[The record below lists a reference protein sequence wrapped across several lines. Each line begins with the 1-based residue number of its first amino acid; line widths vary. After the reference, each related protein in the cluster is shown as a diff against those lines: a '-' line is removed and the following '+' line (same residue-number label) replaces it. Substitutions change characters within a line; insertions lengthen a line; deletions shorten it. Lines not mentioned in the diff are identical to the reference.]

1 MELFKLFG
9 IIDVNGE
16 AAIKTI
22 DTVAEKAGAAEKKMQ
37 DWQKTAVSVGKGLMA
52 AGATIVGGMS
62 AILVSTTKAGVEID
76 KLAKQTGR
84 SREELQ
90 ALGYAAQQEH
100 ASLAGLATGLN
111 RLSRNMLDA
120 AAGTGE
126 AKDAF
131 AALGI
136 SLVDANG
143 NLRSSTDVLLDVADR
158 FSQMTNETEMTAIA
172 MKLFGR
178 SGAELVPFL
187 RMGGDEI
194 RRLSQ
199 EARDLGFVMGEQSV
213 KDLKK
218 FDDQLT
224 ALQAGFAGTGRQ
236 IAVALLPYAQQLAE
250 WLTNAVKWF
259 NSLPEPMRRTAT
271 VATAL
276 GGALALVAGPML
288 LIIGYIPQI
297 QAGLAVLSGAFT
309 PFLIG
314 GAIIAGLTAI
324 AALFLRMKENAR
336 LAKLEI
342 ASISELAE
350 AEKVR
355 AYWEAE
361 VRKEEAR
368 KKAAEERAKLAASGV
383 IGPGR
388 AGQAFAMVPEYNP
401 AALENAKK
409 KLAEATAKVQ
419 ELKKAQD
426 DAAASS
432 ANLSV
437 NLNLAGTKVEKTA
450 YELAKEKF
458 ERTVFYENLTLDKQI
473 ELWQKSVA
481 VYAKTTEEKF
491 DSDKRLAEL
500 QKELEEGK
508 ARTEEEN
515 RQKRLANAESWIA
528 HEVAMNR
535 MSTEEQIKAYKRILD
550 NYKLTEEEKTKIRR
564 QIETLENQAQ
574 QQQMRT
580 ALDQYRFE
588 AQLYNFKAA
597 DHIEYIKK
605 LLADSRLSAEDRK
618 KLEQDLALWEKTK
631 REEEA
636 DDARRQDEANKEAF
650 DRAVEAERQA
660 QEKRKAMHD
669 AWNEYFIES
678 GRKTR
683 REVFAEDVAAAQAE
697 LQMALRTGQGIEEA
711 DLKLRKAQDA
721 LRRQEKQDAR
731 DEYDFLVQMGT
742 LSTTERINQV
752 RAWLAEE
759 REGSEAWKKLKL
771 EERSLLK
778 QFYREE
784 AEAVVQRLEPI
795 DTASL
800 EQLQIMRVGLGQ
812 AYKDAIALG
821 EDGADAARYYREA
834 LERVTVAIDNL
845 LGKEVELFE
854 SEQKWRY
861 EHGEITTEQYLAYLH
876 DQLAG
881 AEEFSSKW
889 LQIQAE
895 IEKVTK
901 DQFDK
906 QKQGADEAAARQIAQ
921 AKGIADV
928 NFLAAIDMLQTWR
941 DAYVALGEA
950 GKDAVK
956 QIDDTLKEFVERHKQ
971 ATEEVQTYLAEQ
983 EEGSLAT
990 RLKALDSEYKA
1001 KAAAGVDLVELQKWY
1016 HVKLQEITQDE
1027 LSQRIKNVDEM
1038 SEVEVYA
1045 VRETLDVILQLIQER
1060 VGQESKA
1067 AELITA
1073 IQEAL
1078 NQRLLVLMKERREQE
1093 QEEYRKRIDDVVS
1106 SLQREMEFRKSLGEL
1121 TWRDEL
1127 NYLEAIANLDASTHE
1142 VRLAGASRY
1151 HSALRSMIETA
1162 SEDEL
1167 DSLRMVLKD
1176 SLTLYQN
1183 MGDQG
1188 QEMAAAILAGLD
1200 LLERQSVIKRYGA
1213 EQNLTEWQKQEL
1225 VKRLEAELATLDMS
1239 VEAHRARAEAIKG
1252 ILTELSVTM
1261 PSLEQM
1267 TANWSQTLIDG
1278 LAKAIVYGEDLGD
1291 VFKNLFRQIAEW
1303 FLKYRVLMP
1312 LLAPMLGGLMPA
1324 AGTAGAVLG
1333 GGTLHIP
1340 MYHKGG
1346 VVLDAVMPLA
1356 RIPIAHEGL
1365 RIDEVPIIAQ
1375 TGERILSREQNKMFE
1390 HMLAMPQGIRV
1401 ETHIHAVDAE
1411 SFMALTQ
1418 RHPDAITTVVIR
1430 EIQRNGAI
1438 RRALA
1443 GR

>member
-22 DTVAEKAGAAEKKMQ
+22 ETIADKAGVAEKKMQ

-52 AGATIVGGMS
+52 AGGTILGGMS

-131 AALGI
+131 KALGI
-136 SLVDANG
+136 SLTDAQG

-187 RMGGDEI
+187 RLGGDEI

-199 EARDLGFVMGEQSV
+199 EARNLGFVMGEQSV

-224 ALQAGFAGTGRQ
+224 AIRAGFAGVGRQ

-297 QAGLAVLSGAFT
+297 VTGLGMLSGAFT

-324 AALFLRMKENAR
+324 VALFLKMKENAR

-388 AGQAFAMVPEYNP
+388 AGQAFAMVPEYDP

-432 ANLSV
+432 ANLSI
-437 NLNLAGTKVEKTA
+437 NLDLTGTAAETTAAKVEKTA

-481 VYAKTTEEKF
+481 VYAKTVEEKF
-491 DSDKRLAEL
+491 DSDKRLAAL
-500 QKELEEGK
+500 QKELEESK

-515 RQKRLANAESWIA
+515 RRKRLASAESWIA

-550 NYKLTEEEKTKIRR
+550 NYKLTEEEKTRIRR
-564 QIETLENQAQ
+564 QIELLERRARQEALQDEIDKSEKALQAARRRAELISQ
-574 QQQMRT
+574 G
-580 ALDQYRFE
+580 
-588 AQLYNFKAA
+588 
-597 DHIEYIKK
+597 
-605 LLADSRLSAEDRK
+605 LLAPTVTSLAELKMLDEKSVKEYLQDAAEKELAEIERIIKLARLR
-618 KLEQDLALWEKTK
+618 
-631 REEEA
+631 
-636 DDARRQDEANKEAF
+636 
-650 DRAVEAERQA
+650 VEAVMEGK
-660 QEKRKAMHD
+660 ET
-669 AWNEYFIES
+669 
-678 GRKTR
+678 G
-683 REVFAEDVAAAQAE
+683 EVPWP
-697 LQMALRTGQGIEEA
+697 
-711 DLKLRKAQDA
+711 DLKLWDYATAQEGIEAGKQVLQDDLDKQVKEIA
-721 LRRQEKQDAR
+721 AIVQQARLR
-731 DEYDFLVQMGT
+731 L
-742 LSTTERINQV
+742 
-752 RAWLAEE
+752 
-759 REGSEAWKKLKL
+759 
-771 EERSLLK
+771 
-778 QFYREE
+778 
-784 AEAVVQRLEPI
+784 EAVMEGKETGEVPWPDLKMW
-795 DTASL
+795 DYATVKDG
-800 EQLQIMRVGLGQ
+800 LQAGKEVLDKLT
-812 AYKDAIALG
+812 KDEEEELK
-821 EDGADAARYYREA
+821 R
-834 LERVTVAIDNL
+834 RVTVARQKTDAIL
-845 LGKEVELFE
+845 EGKEAVKPEDFGLLKMFDEKTLKEGIEAGQEAVKKMTDNEAKEL
-854 SEQKWRY
+854 EQQLTLARQK
-861 EHGEITTEQYLAYLH
+861 TEAIMTGKAALGPEDLG
-876 DQLAG
+876 LLKM
-881 AEEFSSKW
+881 F
-889 LQIQAE
+889 
-895 IEKVTK
+895 
-901 DQFDK
+901 
-906 QKQGADEAAARQIAQ
+906 DEALIKEGA
-921 AKGIADV
+921 
-928 NFLAAIDMLQTWR
+928 
-941 DAYVALGEA
+941 EA
-950 GKDAVK
+950 GKKAVEE
-956 QIDDTLKEFVERHKQ
+956 IERYEAALFEFRRRIGAVTLQEELDRAYKTLEATKEN
-971 ATEEVQTYLAEQ
+971 TEERV
-983 EEGSLAT
+983 
-990 RLKALDSEYKA
+990 KALE
-1001 KAAAGVDLVELQKWY
+1001 Q
-1016 HVKLQEITQDE
+1016 
-1027 LSQRIKNVDEM
+1027 
-1038 SEVEVYA
+1038 VY
-1045 VRETLDVILQLIQER
+1045 D
-1060 VGQESKA
+1060 
-1067 AELITA
+1067 
-1073 IQEAL
+1073 
-1078 NQRLLVLMKERREQE
+1078 
-1093 QEEYRKRIDDVVS
+1093 
-1106 SLQREMEFRKSLGEL
+1106 
-1121 TWRDEL
+1121 
-1127 NYLEAIANLDASTHE
+1127 
-1142 VRLAGASRY
+1142 
-1151 HSALRSMIETA
+1151 
-1162 SEDEL
+1162 
-1167 DSLRMVLKD
+1167 
-1176 SLTLYQN
+1176 
-1183 MGDQG
+1183 
-1188 QEMAAAILAGLD
+1188 
-1200 LLERQSVIKRYGA
+1200 LERQAVMEQYGL
-1213 EQNLTEWQKQEL
+1213 ERNLTEWQKQEIA
-1225 VKRLEAELATLDMS
+1225 KRLQAELAALDMS
-1239 VEAHRARAEAIKG
+1239 VEANRARAEAIKG
-1252 ILTELSVTM
+1252 ILADLSATM
-1261 PSLEQM
+1261 PTLEQM
-1267 TANWSQTLIDG
+1267 TASWGQTLIDG
-1278 LAKAIVYGEDLGD
+1278 LARAIAYGEDLGD
-1291 VFKNLFRQIAEW
+1291 VFKNLLRQIAEW
-1303 FLKYRVLMP
+1303 FIKYKVLMP
-1312 LLAPMLGGLMPA
+1312 LLGPAFGMGGFGFPGLGFAGIGLGGIGFGGPGFFALPFHLGGLVEPIRA
-1324 AGTAGAVLG
+1324 HAG
-1333 GGTLHIP
+1333 
-1340 MYHKGG
+1340 Y
-1346 VVLDAVMPLA
+1346 LA
-1356 RIPIAHEGL
+1356 P
-1365 RIDEVPIIAQ
+1365 DEVPAILQ
-1375 TGERILSREQNKMFE
+1375 TGERVLSRQQNKEFE
-1390 HMLAMPQGIRV
+1390 RLLSEPRQVQV
-1401 ETHIHAVDAE
+1401 EMHIHAVDAE
-1411 SFMALTQ
+1411 SFASLAQ
-1418 RHPDAITTVVIR
+1418 RHPEAITSVVIQ

-1438 RRALA
+1438 RRVLT